1 MNLKGKIMLL
11 MKRNRLGK
19 VLLVATICLICSV
32 VSTNKASA
40 LQWEFSGTSYSA
52 ANSFMNGACTGSRAA
67 GHGGYIRI
75 NNFDPS
81 SGVIDYSFIIM
92 YHACSNY
99 YNKFGFTHYA
109 ITGAD
114 GTCPLAGWYG
124 GPSGYGDA
132 YDCVKYASTYGGGLK
147 GYDRCGVG
155 SPVNTCVGG
164 NIWSLVQRGS
174 NMNQPGTATVTLEYR
189 HKEEIDKWNT
199 LKYSDGSYQFVSN
212 RVCDFYRG
220 ALNAEKTQT
229 SYLPDGERC
238 QTVTGTIRWW
248 NEWSLSGES
257 YIGKDGRVSGSN
269 SDARNRIQG
278 TIKGIRPGATLY
290 WDHWVR
296 NDGPDGI
303 PTTSNVQANIN
314 SERSA
319 IGGSGQGS
327 QQVVKSYLTNWQYIP
342 SGTTFVNDHNEF
354 LRHGR
359 TVVNQDDV
367 GQKVCQRVSWYWNSW
382 NDARWAYS
390 DPSACAEVPYH
401 YPSCDDPNDPDCKDP
416 YPYPSDPGGDCTFE
430 GGCDDGDKPT
440 QAVNT
445 NTNSDKDEVMT
456 GEDVTFTYNIW
467 NDRGPTK
474 TKDIEYHVYAFL
486 LKGGADL
493 PDNAEDSVI
502 YPLGANTGC
511 YGRDVDGN
519 GYVDGR
525 CQQVASGGT
534 GELSPGNSVK
544 PTQKFTIL
552 DNWLG
557 QPGDQICS
565 YVVLGA
571 TWNVYDGVNS
581 GTQLA
586 SNIKC
591 VKIGKRPQIQINGSD
606 SYANKGFTGS
616 KYSDIELNYQRGS
629 YSQYGLLTGSG
640 GSSNFGSAGYT
651 FSKSSNASKACQLGW
666 ANTSCNNSFS
676 PGGLTHTFYNAVTV
690 TDTASYPGSLS
701 SLSSPSGGGT
711 SYYQASGGTNFS
723 GNLNPGT
730 RAVVYVNGDAN
741 ITGNIIAYG
750 AAGVSGN
757 LPTNPDAGGSTNNLN
772 QTFTNLVDIP
782 SLTIVATGD
791 ININGSVTTIDANLV
806 SKNGRVITCAGSD
819 GGGTKTELGIGSTQ
833 CANKLK
839 INGAVASKESP
850 ILHRI
855 FGAGNTIDTTS
866 NTNQWNN
873 LMNSSSSEWFNYT
886 PNVWLTPY
894 LNGGGDTPNNYTTVQ
909 VTNLPAR
916 Y

>member
-1 MNLKGKIMLL
+1 MRSRTRTSLRLL
-11 MKRNRLGK
+11 FVALLTVVTGQIFIRDAQAYRLDPPEISVYARNESDARSH
-19 VLLVATICLICSV
+19 VDMMC
-32 VSTNKASA
+32 N
-40 LQWEFSGTSYSA
+40 SGYPV
-52 ANSFMNGACTGSRAA
+52 
-67 GHGGYIRI
+67 GHGGYVHDIWLDEETGKLTWSVTTISRRC
-75 NNFDPS
+75 DS
-81 SGVIDYSFIIM
+81 TD
-92 YHACSNY
+92 A
-99 YNKFGFTHYA
+99 TATTLYA
-109 ITGAD
+109 VTGYD
-114 GTCPLAGWYG
+114 GICPTAGWYHNGSQDTHDCIKYQDPATMTGVSKCG
-124 GPSGYGDA
+124 GPYPIN
-132 YDCVKYASTYGGGLK
+132 DCVKYGNWWSIVKGSGTQPSTNYTYRTYRDGFEAQIPNWK
-147 GYDRCGVG
+147 
-155 SPVNTCVGG
+155 
-164 NIWSLVQRGS
+164 
-174 NMNQPGTATVTLEYR
+174 TAK
-189 HKEEIDKWNT
+189 H
-199 LKYSDGSYQFVSN
+199 
-212 RVCDFYRG
+212 
-220 ALNAEKTQT
+220 A
-229 SYLPDGERC
+229 DGEYTFINNQTLCGWWTLGGVRYESQSC
-238 QTVTGTIRWW
+238 QTIWAKIKW
-248 NEWSLSGES
+248 HAEWYLSGES

-327 QQVVKSYLTNWQYIP
+327 QQVVDSYLTNWKYVAP
-342 SGTTFVNDHNEF
+342 GTTFVNDHNEY
-354 LRHGR
+354 LRKWR

-390 DPSACAEVPYH
+390 SPSACAEVPYH

-416 YPYPSDPGGDCTFE
+416 YPYPSDPDGDCTFE

-474 TKDIEYHVYAFL
+474 TKNIEYHVYAFL

-493 PDNAEDSVI
+493 PDNSEDSVI

-544 PTQKFTIL
+544 PKPTQKFTIL
-552 DNWLG
+552 ENWLG

-629 YSQYGLLTGSG
+629 YSQYGILTGSG

-676 PGGLTHTFYNAVTV
+676 AGGLTHTFYNAVTV
-690 TDTASYPGSLS
+690 TDATSYPGSLS

-750 AAGVSGN
+750 AAGVSGS
-757 LPTNPDAGGSTNNLN
+757 LPTNPDTGGSTNNLN